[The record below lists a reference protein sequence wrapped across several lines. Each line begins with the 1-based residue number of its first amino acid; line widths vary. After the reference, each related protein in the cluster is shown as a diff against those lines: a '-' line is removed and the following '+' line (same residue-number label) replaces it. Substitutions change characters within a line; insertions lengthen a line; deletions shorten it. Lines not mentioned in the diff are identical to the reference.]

1 MRIFANAIFL
11 VVGFLI
17 GCGEQPVPEAPHK
30 IKVVKVETFKPVLPA
45 EKASKE
51 ENFEGLDDFASL
63 GIPEGWGE

>member
-17 GCGEQPVPEAPHK
+17 GCGEQPVPEVPHK
-30 IKVVKVETFKPVLPA
+30 VKVVRVETFRPALPVA
-45 EKASKE
+45 KVA
-51 ENFEGLDDFASL
+51 NDVDFEGLDDFKSL